1 MHSALLAP
9 GIGAVI
15 LDNPGDE
22 RNLEGELTAD
32 YHLLAQTTVAGTAFF
47 PVTDLPAAAFPRFRP

>member
-32 YHLLAQTTVAGTAFF
+32 YHL
-47 PVTDLPAAAFPRFRP
+47 